1 MQNLVSAFD
10 GTMDVFKS
18 FIRTGLESVGS
29 FLSVFSN
36 FNIGA
41 AVILCVF
48 IIMLTFSLL
57 RNGVDFTNKIKRTRV
72 LAICA
77 MLIAINVILGYFSL
91 NLTSYLR
98 IGFGFITTPVA
109 ATLFGPIVG
118 GIVALLSDIV
128 SYILKPTGGFL
139 FTYTLNTGIAGII
152 YGTMLY
158 NKKPTFLRVFVTK
171 LIVIVF
177 VNIILNSIALAP
189 TVGSG
194 LIGIM
199 PARIVKNFLLLPI
212 QTIIVYIVLKAT
224 VHRVK

>member
-1 MQNLVSAFD
+1 MQNLVLAFD

-18 FIRTGLESVGS
+18 FVRTGLESVGS

-41 AVILCVF
+41 AVIICVF

-77 MLIAINVILGYFSL
+77 MLIATNVILGYFSL

-109 ATLFGPIVG
+109 ATLFGPIFG

>member
-1 MQNLVSAFD
+1 MQNLVLAFD

-18 FIRTGLESVGS
+18 FVRTGLESVGS

-41 AVILCVF
+41 AVIICVF
-48 IIMLTFSLL
+48 IIILAFSLL

-77 MLIAINVILGYFSL
+77 MLIATNVILGYFSL

>member
-18 FIRTGLESVGS
+18 FIRTGLESFGS

-41 AVILCVF
+41 AVIICVF

-152 YGTMLY
+152 YGTMLF

-171 LIVIVF
+171 LIVILF

>member
-1 MQNLVSAFD
+1 MQNLISAFD

-18 FIRTGLESVGS
+18 FVRTGLESVGS

-41 AVILCVF
+41 AVIICVF

-109 ATLFGPIVG
+109 ATLFGPIFG

-171 LIVIVF
+171 LIVILF

-189 TVGSG
+189 TIGSG

>member
-41 AVILCVF
+41 AVIICVF

-77 MLIAINVILGYFSL
+77 MLIAINVILEYFSL

-109 ATLFGPIVG
+109 ATLFGPIFG